1 MSLLQDL
8 KYPFGNPLDRIS
20 HLDQIAL
27 RNVLNL
33 AKERVW
39 MANGR
44 PIPEKNDFGD
54 PVYSDE
60 LGGMELLAA
69 ETSIEHVDK
78 VIRYIQDETS
88 ASKKENT

>member
-39 MANGR
+39 MAHGR
-44 PIPEKNDFGD
+44 PIPTKDDLGY
-54 PVYSDE
+54 PVYSDD

-78 VIRYIQDETS
+78 VIRYIQEETR

>member
-8 KYPFGNPLDRIS
+8 KYPFGNPLDKIS

-39 MANGR
+39 MAHGR
-44 PIPEKNDFGD
+44 PVPEENEFGY
-54 PVYSDE
+54 PVYSDD
-60 LGGMELLAA
+60 LAGMELLAA

-78 VIRYIQDETS
+78 VIRYIQDETG